1 MPQVPEVSR
10 FLAYTHRPIK
20 KTGRSSILIRG
31 VGHRDSDHDAG
42 RTKGPMEVRD
52 GPTEVAEFP
61 TLSPRLRK
69 GTLSVPRFKVALST
83 TERQGGVRGQR
94 HT

>member
-1 MPQVPEVSR
+1 MPQAPEVSR

-20 KTGRSSILIRG
+20 QTGRPSLLIRG
-31 VGHRDSDHDAG
+31 VDHRDSDHDAG
-42 RTKGPMEVRD
+42 RAKGPVEVRH

-61 TLSPRLRK
+61 TRSPRLRK